1 MVLNLLLYYFLHG
14 KCVTELWDI
23 NVFIL
28 SVFDDSPTFV
38 FIVSFL
44 INNYIVTRLMWSIH
58 LNTRMGINCAV
69 VLKASKSAV
78 TQVFLH
84 APSKNSLNIKMIAA
98 WLILSI
104 TYILLAFFNL
114 LFMKM
119 RVLLIYLFEYLLRLL
134 IDHIFLLIQKALLD
148 FKKNI
153 IASHSLLKWSLF
165 ILYFTLHIL
174 SVCIYVLLYFRL
186 KTFKLLCKFII

>member
-1 MVLNLLLYYFLHG
+1 
-14 KCVTELWDI
+14 
-23 NVFIL
+23 
-28 SVFDDSPTFV
+28 
-38 FIVSFL
+38 
-44 INNYIVTRLMWSIH
+44 
-58 LNTRMGINCAV
+58 
-69 VLKASKSAV
+69 
-78 TQVFLH
+78 
-84 APSKNSLNIKMIAA
+84 MIAA

-153 IASHSLLKWSLF
+153 IASHSLLK
-165 ILYFTLHIL
+165 
-174 SVCIYVLLYFRL
+174 
-186 KTFKLLCKFII
+186 